1 MYDLLYTIDAAAFF
15 LLLGMLVVVCRQK
28 SSEAQLAFILFDVFV
43 VCILLEYYG

>member
-28 SSEAQLAFILFDVFV
+28 SSKAQLAFILFDVFV
-43 VCILLEYYG
+43 MVFIR